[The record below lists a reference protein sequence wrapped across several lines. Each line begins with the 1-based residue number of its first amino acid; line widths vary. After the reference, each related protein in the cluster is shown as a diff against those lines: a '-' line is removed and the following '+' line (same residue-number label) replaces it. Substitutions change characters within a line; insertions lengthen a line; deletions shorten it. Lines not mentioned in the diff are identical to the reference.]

1 MPTPNPNNPHP
12 SPWLRAWI
20 ESHTSGMEL
29 PWSSVEPK
37 WRISRDT
44 LRHVWEKHSD
54 LVEALRIKSLEE
66 LLEVIT
72 QVLERP
78 DEVHVDR
85 LRSCVRYYLKK
96 LDELWVNVVLVG
108 DTVKTAYLI
117 SSKSYRKFREKRWS
131 QRS

>member
-1 MPTPNPNNPHP
+1 M
-12 SPWLRAWI
+12 
-20 ESHTSGMEL
+20 